1 MDQCLL
7 DLLCR
12 AHSREVDVGG
22 EICELKILSARE
34 VLALRHELA
43 ECESA
48 DEAKRALQG
57 NAILLARALYRG
69 GESVF
74 NSAEE
79 LLDALSVGEINALI
93 GQYAV
98 LDGAGN
104 PSAEGGREEIETL
117 KKA

>member
-1 MDQCLL
+1 M

-12 AHSREVDVGG
+12 AHSCEVNVGG
-22 EICELKILSARE
+22 ETYELRILSAHE
-34 VLALRHELA
+34 VLALRHELT

-48 DEAKRALQG
+48 DEVQRALRG
-57 NAILLARALYRG
+57 NAILLARALYRD

-79 LLDALSVGEINALI
+79 LLDTLSVGEINALV

-98 LDGAGN
+98 LDGAAN